1 MTADSAAQ
9 GLQTPQPPDAAE
21 PAAPATHLPSIQRRL
36 LAALAVTGL
45 LWSLAA
51 IVAVGLVVRHEV
63 DEVLDQG
70 LKEAAEIIYGV
81 FQLNPALMAPG
92 SPSTLPAPAHQEQL
106 VWQLLDAQGQV
117 TLRSHRAPAQ
127 PLLPARQHGFVQAA
141 DWHIYALPSPSAAS
155 PAAPAGTL
163 AVAHPK
169 RERNEARHEALL
181 YPAVATTLIGL
192 LAIIW
197 LRHRTRRELQPLLEL
212 AQLVRQHDPLGPQP
226 ALPLATRDELAPV
239 HGAIDELSK
248 RLAQRV
254 AREQAFS
261 AHAAHALRTPLATV
275 VANLAAA
282 QQRVDDLQTRAL
294 LQRSR
299 QATHRLR
306 SVVSALLT
314 LFRSGSQPHV
324 QAVSLPTLVA
334 QLPFDMLEVRV
345 SEAPAPSGQEYAQL
359 MADPDLLSAAL
370 ANLLDNAQR
379 HNARHVWV
387 KGERTPNEGYRI
399 TLVDDG
405 DGIDDAQRARL
416 QAALDSEDYAAL
428 PGLGLMLAD
437 LVARAHGGRCRL
449 SPPAEGQAAG
459 SRIVLD
465 LRAGPAG

>member
-1 MTADSAAQ
+1 MTAETAVRDAQAAMPGTGNTQ
-9 GLQTPQPPDAAE
+9 
-21 PAAPATHLPSIQRRL
+21 LPSIQRRL

-51 IVAVGLVVRHEV
+51 IVAVSLVVRHEV

-92 SPSTLPAPAHQEQL
+92 SRGTLPAPPHLEQL
-106 VWQLLDAQGQV
+106 VWQLLDAQGHV
-117 TLRSHRAPAQ
+117 LLRSHRAPSQ
-127 PLLPARQHGFVQAA
+127 PLLPAQQEGFVHTPG
-141 DWHIYALPSPSAAS
+141 WRVYALPAPAAALP

-163 AVAHPK
+163 AVAHPD
-169 RERNEARHEALL
+169 RERREARHEALL

-192 LAIIW
+192 LALVW
-197 LRHRTRRELQPLLEL
+197 LRHRTRRELQPLFDL
-212 AQLVRQHDPLGPQP
+212 AEQVRHHDPLGRAPS
-226 ALPLATRDELAPV
+226 LPPATRDELAPV
-239 HGAIDELSK
+239 HDAIDELSQ

-282 QQRVDDLQTRAL
+282 QQRVEDPQTRAL

-314 LFRSGSQPHV
+314 LFRSGSQPSI
-324 QAVSLPTLVA
+324 QPVSLSTLVS
-334 QLPFDMLEVRV
+334 QLPFDMLQVHV
-345 SEAPAPSGQEYAQL
+345 SEGAPPAGQEPRQL
-359 MADPDLLSAAL
+359 LVDPDLLSAAL

-379 HNARHVWV
+379 HKAQHVWIE
-387 KGERTPNEGYRI
+387 GDSTPDDGYRI
-399 TLVDDG
+399 TLCDDG
-405 DGIDDAQRARL
+405 DGMDDAQRARL
-416 QAALDSEDYAAL
+416 QSALDSEDYAAL

-449 SPPAEGQAAG
+449 SPPRQEQATG
-459 SRIVLD
+459 SHIVLT
-465 LRAGPAG
+465 LRRQRRV